1 MTCEK
6 NTVHLFDHPTQL
18 QMVSAN
24 LKLQLNYLDHQF
36 DLTRNKGV
44 DHVKKDVHIMVQRA
58 VIKFVRGCHGRGRD
72 RIVVGFTS
80 TFVISASVPITTNV
94 VSSNSVHGK
103 VFLIKFV
110 SDLRQISSFL
120 VVLRFP
126 PSIKTEHHNI
136 TEILMKLALNTI
148 TLTLKYVYYHIDK
161 EL

>member
-1 MTCEK
+1 MRLKSLIDVLICK
-6 NTVHLFDHPTQL
+6 LHYVGGFGGIRHLTLSRQ
-18 QMVSAN
+18 VS
-24 LKLQLNYLDHQF
+24 F
-36 DLTRNKGV
+36 S
-44 DHVKKDVHIMVQRA
+44 M
-58 VIKFVRGCHGRGRD
+58 FSGCRGRGRD

-94 VSSNSVHGK
+94 VSSNSVHGE
-103 VFLIKFV
+103 VYLIKFV

-148 TLTLKYVYYHIDK
+148 TLTLKYVYYHINK

>member
-1 MTCEK
+1 MTSCEK

-44 DHVKKDVHIMVQRA
+44 DHIKKDVHIMVQRA

-80 TFVISASVPITTNV
+80 TFVISASVSITTNV
-94 VSSNSVHGK
+94 VSSNSVHGEVYLINLSVTCGRSV
-103 VFLIKFV
+103 VFLWY
-110 SDLRQISSFL
+110 SGFL
-120 VVLRFP
+120 
-126 PSIKTEHHNI
+126 HQ
-136 TEILMKLALNTI
+136 
-148 TLTLKYVYYHIDK
+148 
-161 EL
+161 